1 MKKIKHIFTDN
12 DENCRS
18 LHSCCIQPTMSHN
31 DLKQISGSKV
41 YTAIMVIY
49 E

>member
-1 MKKIKHIFTDN
+1 MKKIKPIFTEN
-12 DENCRS
+12 DGNCRS
-18 LHSCCIQPTMSHN
+18 LRSSCIQPSMSNN

-41 YTAIMVIY
+41 YTAVKVIY